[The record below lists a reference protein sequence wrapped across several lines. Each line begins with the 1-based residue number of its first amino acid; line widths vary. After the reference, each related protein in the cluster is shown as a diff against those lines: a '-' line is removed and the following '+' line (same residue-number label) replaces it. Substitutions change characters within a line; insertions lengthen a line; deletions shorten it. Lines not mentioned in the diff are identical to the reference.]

1 MPIIV
6 PKDIPASK
14 ILKSENIFVMNE
26 VRAEKQDI
34 RPLEIAILNL
44 MPTKEVTE
52 TQIMRLLSNSP
63 LQVNITLISTE
74 SYVGKNT
81 SLEHLKRFYKSFS
94 DVKDRKFDGM
104 IITGAPVENVEF
116 TDVKYWKELQTIFDY
131 AKTNVTSTLFICWG
145 AQAGL
150 YHYYGIEKHPLPEKL
165 FGVFPHEVE
174 YKQSIF
180 FHLFAL
186 NCHHLRFS

>member
-26 VRAEKQDI
+26 LRAEKQDI

-63 LQVNITLISTE
+63 LQVNVTLISTE
-74 SYVGKNT
+74 SYKGKNT
-81 SLEHLKRFYKSFS
+81 SQEHLTRFYKSF
-94 DVKDRKFDGM
+94 
-104 IITGAPVENVEF
+104 
-116 TDVKYWKELQTIFDY
+116 
-131 AKTNVTSTLFICWG
+131 
-145 AQAGL
+145 
-150 YHYYGIEKHPLPEKL
+150 
-165 FGVFPHEVE
+165 
-174 YKQSIF
+174 
-180 FHLFAL
+180 
-186 NCHHLRFS
+186 